1 MTFSHIF
8 KREKTLFDELS
19 DEAFGY
25 LKRVIVTPAVYSRLV
40 EFPCFDIPMEWDLLV
55 AESVFYLPKKR
66 KFTYVEDSK
75 ITPPLSS
82 IRNIVLDSYCKSL
95 LYESGYVELD
105 EKVASLLNW
114 SWTSCPLMLKITAT
128 LLEEAILMDGL
139 KSLLI
144 LEGEIYS
151 RVPTLDGPYEK
162 FDSIKNTFPESSL
175 PRVNTRYENLE
186 VHVINDDNAKKLILG
201 TKL

>member
-1 MTFSHIF
+1 
-8 KREKTLFDELS
+8 
-19 DEAFGY
+19 
-25 LKRVIVTPAVYSRLV
+25 
-40 EFPCFDIPMEWDLLV
+40 
-55 AESVFYLPKKR
+55 
-66 KFTYVEDSK
+66 
-75 ITPPLSS
+75 
-82 IRNIVLDSYCKSL
+82 
-95 LYESGYVELD
+95 
-105 EKVASLLNW
+105 
-114 SWTSCPLMLKITAT
+114 MLKITAT